1 MTIEIERKINKIL
14 TDGLNVGIDEQL
26 MKGHDMYLLSNQSII
41 SPYIPDSINTLTTTL
56 NALNSPRSE
65 IIRRL
70 REEEYSDKELLEN
83 GVITLEVKPTL
94 EPKVNTI
101 DIKLCYGKQEFQ
113 QFLAYYKGK
122 SETLSV
128 IETFDENKI
137 TDEHLKKIESMVNS
151 YVDKIAK
158 KVEQQAD
165 IAKDR
170 AEAIQQWHKEKDGDL
185 DR

>member
-1 MTIEIERKINKIL
+1 MTIEMERKINKIL

-26 MKGHDMYLLSNQSII
+26 MKGHDMYLLSNQTII
-41 SPYIPDSINTLTTTL
+41 SPYIPDSINTLTATL

-70 REEEYSDKELLEN
+70 REEDYADKELLKN
-83 GVITLEVKPTL
+83 GVITLEIYPTS

-101 DIKLCYGKQEFQ
+101 DIKLCYGNEPVQE
-113 QFLAYYKGK
+113 FLAYYKGK

-137 TDEHLKKIESMVNS
+137 TDEHLQMIEKLVNS
-151 YVDKIAK
+151 YVDNIAK

-165 IAKDR
+165 IAKDK
-170 AEAIQQWHKEKDGDL
+170 AEAIQQWHKEKDGEL